1 MKEINKK
8 LNYHEGHRERLRRKH
23 DTDRELNGFEDHEIL
38 EYLLSLVIPRK
49 DTNELAHEMIAEL
62 GSLHNVFMSTQRDL
76 KEFKN
81 MTNSASYLLSAI
93 YPAVRRSLRTVD
105 TYGKKISMD
114 SIQAMVDH
122 LQPKFIGRKT
132 ECIAVLYLNHRYKI
146 LHEEWEE
153 GEYPERIGVDAMA
166 ILKRAVKEGA
176 SYIAFAHNHPSQ
188 DLTPSREDI
197 VETTKMFADLE
208 SLGLSLADSFI
219 FSDTSFTSF
228 RRMGV
233 LDYCHKTYNEA
244 MKNDPTN
251 MLSPKYYQNS
261 NFDFNLIESLLDYDK
276 LRKEGRFQAKENPD
290 SLSEKAKL
298 DPRYKK

>member
-1 MKEINKK
+1 
-8 LNYHEGHRERLRRKH
+8 
-23 DTDRELNGFEDHEIL
+23 
-38 EYLLSLVIPRK
+38 
-49 DTNELAHEMIAEL
+49 MIAEL

-153 GEYPERIGVDAMA
+153 GEYPERIGVDSMA

-197 VETTKMFADLE
+197 VETTKMFADLDCE
-208 SLGLSLADSFI
+208 WTYELFQEVQGKSKLTKLDINVISDSISSVDLYHENDIEKCRF
-219 FSDTSFTSF
+219 
-228 RRMGV
+228 
-233 LDYCHKTYNEA
+233 
-244 MKNDPTN
+244 KN
-251 MLSPKYYQNS
+251 K
-261 NFDFNLIESLLDYDK
+261 FKFNGDEQYIDCQIKVTCKLEDMSTTALLDIVP
-276 LRKEGRFQAKENPD
+276 L
-290 SLSEKAKL
+290 
-298 DPRYKK
+298 